1 MFSRE
6 WMERRIC
13 FSIRD
18 YIVFVELLREGIE
31 KETNEGYPLSTWHA
45 KTDEIGVIDRQ
56 LLELM
61 TNWWCTLGS
70 IINIGEREGKRRGE
84 RERERGELKGKK
96 AEREKERERGA
107 SAMNKHH
114 KLLVEITRAIFNFSI
129 DTFHQLELVNDP
141 WLSLSGFNCRPK
153 SN

>member
-1 MFSRE
+1 MVHSRFDYKY
-6 WMERRIC
+6 RRK
-13 FSIRD
+13 
-18 YIVFVELLREGIE
+18 GGKE
-31 KETNEGYPLSTWHA
+31 K
-45 KTDEIGVIDRQ
+45 
-56 LLELM
+56 
-61 TNWWCTLGS
+61 
-70 IINIGEREGKRRGE
+70 E
-84 RERERGELKGKK
+84 REREKGGELKGKK